1 MGHKG
6 TIEAKYT
13 TNKGILP
20 EVLVKE
26 MREAFKRSEELLD
39 LELIEE
45 DPMLKQKEEM
55 KDTIQQATPEELGKV
70 LEMFQILNI
79 GKTNQVKK

>member
-20 EVLVKE
+20 EVLVTE
-26 MREAFKRSEELLD
+26 MRNAFKRCEELLD
-39 LELIEE
+39 LELIQE
-45 DPMLKQKEEM
+45 DP
-55 KDTIQQATPEELGKV
+55 
-70 LEMFQILNI
+70 N
-79 GKTNQVKK
+79 GKTKRRDSRHYSKGYT